1 MKQQQP
7 PPPAGD
13 RIPLL
18 SFVIPVY
25 NEAECVRLLHG
36 RVLAAV
42 QDCGVR
48 PQFVYV
54 NDGSSDDSMNEL
66 RRIVAEHDDVTV
78 VSLSRNFG
86 KEVALTAGLDHARGD
101 AVVVLD
107 ADLQD
112 PPSLIPKMIGLW
124 RAGYDIVYGKR
135 ISRRGEGPIKMA
147 TSFLFYRLM
156 RRMSNVWIPE
166 DTGDFRLLSR
176 RALDAVLSMKE
187 RHRFMKGL
195 FSWVGFRQI
204 AVEYAREPRAAGRT
218 KWNYWR
224 LWNFAVEGVTSF
236 TTVPLRVVSY
246 FGLTV
251 SLVAV
256 IYAIVVLYKAL
267 RFGDP
272 VKGYPSMMI
281 IILLLGGVQLM
292 GIGVVGEYLG
302 RTYEESKQRPLYL
315 VEEVVHSASPRGA
328 VSTPGTGGADQEPGM
343 PASGRS

>member
-1 MKQQQP
+1 MKHQP
-7 PPPAGD
+7 PPPAGNPV
-13 RIPLL
+13 PLL

-25 NEAECVRLLHG
+25 NEAECLRLLHDSI
-36 RVLAAV
+36 LSAV
-42 QDCGVR
+42 QECGLR
-48 PQFVYV
+48 RQFVYV
-54 NDGSSDDSMNEL
+54 NDGSTDGSLDEL
-66 RRIVAEHDDVTV
+66 RRIVAEHDDVIV
-78 VSLSRNFG
+78 VNLSRNFG
-86 KEVALTAGLDHARGD
+86 KEVALTAGLDHAGGD

-112 PPSLIPKMIGLW
+112 PPSLIPKMIDLW
-124 RAGYDIVYGKR
+124 RNGYDIVYGKR
-135 ISRRGEGPIKMA
+135 ISRRGECPLKTT

-176 RALDAVLSMKE
+176 RALDAVLTMKE

-204 AVEYAREPRAAGRT
+204 AVEYARNPRVAGRT

-224 LWNFAVEGVTSF
+224 LWNFALEGVTSF
-236 TTVPLRVVSY
+236 TTVPLRIVSY

-251 SLVAV
+251 SIIAV

-267 RFGDP
+267 AFGDP

-281 IILLLGGVQLM
+281 VILLLGGVQLM

-315 VEEVVHSASPRGA
+315 VGEILHSESAS
-328 VSTPGTGGADQEPGM
+328 TPQ
-343 PASGRS
+343 ASGSAPPRSTEST